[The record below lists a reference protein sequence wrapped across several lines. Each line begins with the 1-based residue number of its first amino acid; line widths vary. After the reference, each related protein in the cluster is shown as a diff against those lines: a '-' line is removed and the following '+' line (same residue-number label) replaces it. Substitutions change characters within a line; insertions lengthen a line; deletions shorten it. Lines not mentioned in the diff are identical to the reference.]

1 MRVDAAKIEDA
12 YDEDRLKRKGD
23 LLMTIQIVI
32 IIIMLLRTGK
42 EKEIRPVR
50 FLIGPLILLGFLSYS
65 ITQHIEITAI
75 SLLVMTLFAL
85 VGFAIGL
92 WRGKLYKVTFDQ
104 HSGRIYAAS
113 SLYGTLF
120 FIGIILIRM
129 TVGSIVQ
136 DGGHSLIIFANG
148 LTFLPI
154 GSMIGLRFI
163 LLKRYMGIKVSAAI
177 N

>member
-1 MRVDAAKIEDA
+1 MQVDAAKIEDA

-23 LLMTIQIVI
+23 LVMTIQIVI
-32 IIIMLLRTGK
+32 IMIILLLRTGK
-42 EKEIRPVR
+42 EKEIRPIR
-50 FLIGPLILLGFLSYS
+50 LLIGPLILLGTLSYS
-65 ITQHIEITAI
+65 FTQHIEITAM
-75 SLLVMTLFAL
+75 SLLAMIVFAL
-85 VGFAIGL
+85 AGFAIGL
-92 WRGKLYKVTFDQ
+92 WRGKLYKVTYDQ
-104 HSGRIYAAS
+104 QSGRITAAS

-163 LLKRYMGIKVSAAI
+163 LLKRYMNIKASAAI
-177 N
+177 